1 MSVLDKFK
9 ENNKVEEIKF
19 IFTNTFFNDKFNEY
33 LFIRENQKKSKK
45 IGYENNC
52 D

>member
-1 MSVLDKFK
+1 MNALDKFK
-9 ENNKVEEIKF
+9 NLKVEEIKF
-19 IFTNTFFNDKFNEY
+19 TSTNTFFNDKFNEC

-45 IGYENNC
+45 IGYESNC